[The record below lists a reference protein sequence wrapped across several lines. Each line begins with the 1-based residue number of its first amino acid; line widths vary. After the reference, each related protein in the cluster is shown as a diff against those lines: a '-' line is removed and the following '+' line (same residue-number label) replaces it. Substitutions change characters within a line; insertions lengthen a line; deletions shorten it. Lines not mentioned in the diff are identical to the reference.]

1 MVYREM
7 ADERR
12 LVWDLPLR
20 LFHWLLVLS
29 LGALWAT
36 GEAGFDW
43 LEYHM
48 YIGYFTGGLIVFRII
63 WGFVGPRNARF
74 SNFLAGPAAIWRYAK
89 GLAAGTMIQTAG
101 HNPLGGISVIIML
114 VLVGFQV
121 TTGLFTSDDIV
132 YFGPYNGSVSP
143 DTAERLSSLHA
154 LNFNVI
160 LVAVSL
166 HILAI
171 AFYFLVKRENLVAA
185 MFHGKKP
192 ATHVPEH
199 EAITKSEI
207 VKAIIVIVVS
217 AGLVYWI
224 VNAAPPPPEVSFN

>member
-7 ADERR
+7 AEERR

-43 LEYHM
+43 IEYHM
-48 YIGYFTGGLIVFRII
+48 WIGYWTLGLIVFRVI
-63 WGFVGPRNARF
+63 WGFVGPRHARF
-74 SNFLAGPAAIWRYAK
+74 SSFLAGPAAIWRYAK

-101 HNPLGGISVIIML
+101 HNPLGGISVIVML
-114 VLVGFQV
+114 VLVSVQIG
-121 TTGLFTSDDIV
+121 TGLFTTDDILWT
-132 YFGPYNGSVSP
+132 GPYNGAVSP
-143 DTAERLSSLHA
+143 ATADKLSALHA
-154 LNFNVI
+154 YNFNII

-171 AFYFLVKRENLVAA
+171 AFYFLVKKQNLVGA

-192 ATHVPEH
+192 AAHVPEH

-207 VKAIIVIVVS
+207 VKALIVVLVS
-217 AGLVYWI
+217 AGLVYWLI
-224 VNAAPPPPEVSFN
+224 AAAPPPPEFSFE